1 MAIRHLLPCTETQA
15 SHLFE
20 KTMQEEGL
28 PPPSPATTPPMK
40 QEMSCIV
47 SERKGGIKP
56 LALFFSQVVSAI
68 LSCQQVCK
76 ADPVRAHCFSP
87 QKTLT
92 SPKVGMDYSQ
102 LSCHF
107 DNDLQSAFC
116 VPSLQV

>member
-28 PPPSPATTPPMK
+28 PPPSPATTPPTK

-56 LALFFSQVVSAI
+56 VAVFLPRRYLPYLAVSKYVKLI
-68 LSCQQVCK
+68 LLERTVSLLRK
-76 ADPVRAHCFSP
+76 LSP
-87 QKTLT
+87 LQKWEWTT
-92 SPKVGMDYSQ
+92 HS
-102 LSCHF
+102 
-107 DNDLQSAFC
+107 
-116 VPSLQV
+116 